1 MTPETRAL
9 WLEERRKSL
18 GASDVAQVLGVSP
31 YGGAWNVWA
40 SKKLG
45 FEAAESLPM
54 RVGTYLEPLVADLV
68 QERWGEAAALEEV
81 GAGACWAPNGQPE
94 GYARAVDLG
103 ILRPPRDKWAHASPD
118 RLVLRPGHDLPGVLQ
133 IKTSGTGEGWGPD
146 GAEATADTVPP
157 QYLVQTMW
165 EMWVVSAYFAPYIP
179 IPGTPFGWL
188 AVLISNRDLRIYPVR
203 WDAERMAGII
213 ATCKAWWER
222 HIVGGEA
229 PPIDGTRACTEAL
242 AWLQSTARPGRIEL
256 PEAAGD
262 AVEQYAAWL
271 ARRDEADRNARLA
284 RNRLFSMLGE
294 SAKGLCWAGGRRKQ
308 VSRSGDRLTVRSVAA
323 SAAATTG
330 EVNFD
335 DAIPLGAFG
344 GDDE

>member
-9 WLEERRKSL
+9 WLAERRKSL

-31 YGGAWNVWA
+31 YGGPWNVWA
-40 SKKLG
+40 SKVLG
-45 FEAAESLPM
+45 FDAAENIPM
-54 RVGTYLEPLVADLV
+54 RVGTYLEPLVAELV
-68 QERWGEAAALEEV
+68 QERWGEAAVLEEV
-81 GAGACWAPNGQPE
+81 ATGVTGAEKPIA
-94 GYARAVDLG
+94 LG
-103 ILRPPRDKWAHASPD
+103 ILRPPGDEWAHASPD
-118 RLVLRPGHDLPGVLQ
+118 RLVLRPGHDLPWVLQ

-157 QYLVQTMW
+157 QYLIQVLW
-165 EMWVVSAYFAPYIP
+165 EMWVVTEHFGHNLKSWTGCEDPV
-179 IPGTPFGWL
+179 GWL

-294 SAKGLCWAGGRRKQ
+294 SAKGLCWAGGKRKQ